1 MSAYWSWILTAVG
14 VFGIWLSGRKSRWG
28 WAVGLGAQFLW
39 LAYAIATQQWGF
51 LVSCV
56 AYGTVYARNFVRWT
70 RERKAG
76 A

>member
-1 MSAYWSWILTAVG
+1 MAAYWSYVLTAVG
-14 VFGIWLSGRKSRWG
+14 VFGIYLSGRKIRWG

-56 AYGTVYARNFVRWT
+56 AYGWVYGKNFIAWT
-70 RERKAG
+70 RDRTS
-76 A
+76 